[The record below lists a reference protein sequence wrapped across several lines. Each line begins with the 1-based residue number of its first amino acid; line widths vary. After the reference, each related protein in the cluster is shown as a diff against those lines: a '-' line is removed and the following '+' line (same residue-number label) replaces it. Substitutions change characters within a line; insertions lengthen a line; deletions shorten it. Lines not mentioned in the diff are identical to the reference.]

1 MNEDVTFW
9 AWINDTTLGMVT
21 EHSVY
26 HWKVTEGQAAPQK
39 IFDRH
44 ASLNGNQIINYRI
57 SDDGQWLV
65 LVGISSN
72 PAAGQPGSNAFKIKG
87 SMQLYSLER
96 GVSQPIE
103 GHAAAFTTVKM
114 EGASQP
120 SKLFCFAVRSGNGA
134 KLHVVEIG
142 HQAGQPAFPKKAVD
156 VFFPPEATNDFPVAM
171 QVSKKHGIIYLVTKF
186 GFIHL
191 YEVESGQCIY
201 MNRISGDTIFTT
213 APYEQL
219 NGIIGVNRKGQVL
232 SVSVDEDTI
241 VPYIQSK
248 FTTLARN

>member
-9 AWINDTTLGMVT
+9 KWINDTTLGMVT
-21 EHSVY
+21 ERSVY

-44 ASLNGNQIINYRI
+44 ASLNGNQIINYRM

-65 LVGISSN
+65 LIGISSN

-87 SMQLYSLER
+87 SMQLYSIER

-103 GHAAAFTTVKM
+103 GHAAAFTTVRM
-114 EGASQP
+114 DGASQP
-120 SKLFCFAVRSGNGA
+120 SKLFCFAVRSGAGA

-142 HQAGQPAFPKKAVD
+142 HQPGQPAFPKKAVD

-241 VPYIQSK
+241 VPFIQSK
-248 FTTLARN
+248 LPHPWLG